1 MYRAVTYIALK
12 NNIAYEDEKAIAA
25 LLQKTVIRFEPGEV
39 QQVFVGSENVTEVIR
54 SIEVTNHVSIVAAHP
69 SIREALQERQ
79 QVFATEGGIVMDGRD
94 IGTAVLPNAELKIF
108 LLASVEE
115 RAERR
120 YKENM
125 AKGFTGDL
133 DQLKKEIE
141 ERDHLD
147 YTRTHSPLKKAD
159 DAIEVDTTSMSID
172 QVANKILS
180 LAELKINN

>member
-1 MYRAVTYIALK
+1 M
-12 NNIAYEDEKAIAA
+12 
-25 LLQKTVIRFEPGEV
+25 
-39 QQVFVGSENVTEVIR
+39 IR
-54 SIEVTNHVSIVAAHP
+54 SLEVTNHVSIVAAHP

-125 AKGFTGDL
+125 AKGFAGDL
-133 DQLKKEIE
+133 GQLKKEIE

-172 QVANKILS
+172 EVANKILS